1 MTQVRIHLIANFK
14 CYIILVFVFLI
25 SLLFIHSTSFINSL
39 IIVFKCMIF
48 EIAIII
54 LYYIFLY
61 YFIRYVIRFQI
72 REALEELQA
81 QSQRVLRQSQQ
92 LAVIQ
97 ITIIQLII
105 YLEFGT

>member
-1 MTQVRIHLIANFK
+1 
-14 CYIILVFVFLI
+14 
-25 SLLFIHSTSFINSL
+25 
-39 IIVFKCMIF
+39 MIF
-48 EIAIII
+48 EIAIVIVYHTI
-54 LYYIFLY
+54 LFITLYYCIQYL
-61 YFIRYVIRFQI
+61 IRFQI

-105 YLEFGT
+105 YLEFGFSSSIF

>member
-1 MTQVRIHLIANFK
+1 
-14 CYIILVFVFLI
+14 
-25 SLLFIHSTSFINSL
+25 
-39 IIVFKCMIF
+39 MIF

-54 LYYIFLY
+54 LYHIFLY

-72 REALEELQA
+72 AEALEELRA
-81 QSQRVLRQSQQ
+81 QSQRVLEQTQQ

>member
-1 MTQVRIHLIANFK
+1 
-14 CYIILVFVFLI
+14 
-25 SLLFIHSTSFINSL
+25 
-39 IIVFKCMIF
+39 MIF

-54 LYYIFLY
+54 LYHILLY